1 MTTTADVRRHPSP
14 AAPRAAFSGVV
25 RAEWVKLR
33 SLRSTIVSLVVALV
47 VLIGLGALASFA
59 FGQFLHH
66 APGGTSRA
74 ADSALG
80 SVPLGGTPFAELV
93 VGILGALVVTGEYSS
108 GAMRTTL
115 LACPRRTRLLAAKA
129 VPFGLVGL
137 VFSEVAAV
145 IAFYIGRFVLA
156 SLGQTISFAS
166 PGEVRVVVGSGA
178 VIALVGLL
186 GLGLGSLLRRTPAAI
201 GALVVLLFILP
212 LLGAALPGRW
222 HTDIVPYLPSSAI
235 ASFVSPTTPAA
246 PDLGIWGGFAAL
258 IGYVLAAL
266 VGGAISFER
275 ANP

>member
-1 MTTTADVRRHPSP
+1 MTTTVDLHSQPSP
-14 AAPRAAFSGVV
+14 AARRAGFAGVV
-25 RAEWVKLR
+25 RSEWVKLR
-33 SLRSTIVSLVVALV
+33 SLRSTIISLVVALV

-66 APGGTSRA
+66 GPGRA
-74 ADSALG
+74 ANDARGALG
-80 SVPLGGTPFAELV
+80 SVPLGGTALAELV

-115 LACPRRTRLLAAKA
+115 LACPRRTRLLVAKA
-129 VPFGLVGL
+129 IPFGLLGL

-145 IAFYIGRFVLA
+145 IAFYVGRFILA

-166 PGEVRVVVGSGA
+166 PGEVRVVLGSGA

-212 LLGAALPGRW
+212 ILGVALPGRW

-235 ASFVSPTTPAA
+235 SSFVSPTTPAA